1 VEDLRGFHG
10 ISGGFRGFQGTSG
23 ALKIWPGLTA
33 SLKCHLHLCGF
44 GAAPM
49 ASSLLSLTT
58 LPACNSQL
66 ATCNS
71 CCSDPPFP
79 RIGLLYKACTFLFL
93 CFFFLVFYF
102 SGCLCLPKQ
111 NAQIKIVLLCR
122 ESNWDIASGE
132 RRFGRGFTRGMHF
145 PSLLLL
151 LCLTNSLD
159 SKFIGHLKE

>member
-1 VEDLRGFHG
+1 VEDLSGFHG
-10 ISGGFRGFQGTSG
+10 ISGGFRGLQGTSG

-93 CFFFLVFYF
+93 CFFFSSSFTSLGAFVCQNKMPKLKLFCCAENRTEILQVGKGD
-102 SGCLCLPKQ
+102 SGGDSLGECISRRYCCCFVW
-111 NAQIKIVLLCR
+111 QIV
-122 ESNWDIASGE
+122 
-132 RRFGRGFTRGMHF
+132 
-145 PSLLLL
+145 
-151 LCLTNSLD
+151 
-159 SKFIGHLKE
+159 